1 MENIYIV
8 FVEAGKCEAFVLVYD
23 VIKTAGNAMSS

>member
-8 FVEAGKCEAFVLVYD
+8 FVEAGKCEAFAPVYD
-23 VIKTAGNAMSS
+23 VVKTAGIDL